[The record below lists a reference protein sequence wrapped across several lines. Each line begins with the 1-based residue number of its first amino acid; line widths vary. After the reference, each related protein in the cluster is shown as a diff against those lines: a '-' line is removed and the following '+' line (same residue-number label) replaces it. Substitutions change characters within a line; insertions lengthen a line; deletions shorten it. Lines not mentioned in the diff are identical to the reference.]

1 MAQPSPY
8 TPGEV
13 AREVPGRDVQLAE
26 IGERLAYMTQLGRL
40 VGRIRVD
47 HGPRGSGKTSLLR
60 HVQHRA
66 EEAGAGTVWVT
77 AGAEPLAAAL
87 GEELLRAAD
96 RWAPEHRGR
105 VRDAMG
111 QLAVTAGAGVP
122 GVASVQATWHGQ
134 ATAAAAATSSPR
146 QSTVRAFE
154 DLIVAV
160 HQGAHDAGRTG
171 LVLFVDEIQA
181 ADPLG
186 LRILAYAWAHFQAER
201 PDLPAAVFAAGLPDS
216 VAVINEAVSNT
227 ERLAYRQLDRLS
239 YDATLLA
246 LAGPAR
252 SLGVTWQAAA
262 LDRAAGYAGGYPHLV
277 QLVADNA
284 WKHAS
289 LPDPGGAITE
299 EHVDAA
305 ITSAAADITQLYDAR
320 LAKIRPSELRLVQA
334 LAQLGDGP
342 ARRADIAARM
352 NVPTD
357 AIGVARARLI
367 GAGIITTADHGT
379 LEFTIPGFAAH
390 VRDHFNLPPTPPAP
404 ARTTAQRN
412 TTTTHGTRDA

>member
-8 TPGEV
+8 TPGEI
-13 AREVPGRDVQLAE
+13 AREVPGREVQLAE

-77 AGAEPLAAAL
+77 AGADPLAAAL
-87 GEELLRAAD
+87 GEELQRAAG
-96 RWAPEHRGR
+96 RWAPAHHGR
-105 VRDAMG
+105 VREALG
-111 QLAVTAGAGVP
+111 QVEVSAGAGVP
-122 GVASVQATWHGQ
+122 GVASVQASWRGQ
-134 ATAAAAATSSPR
+134 PTGGAVTASPR

-154 DLIVAV
+154 DLILAV
-160 HQGAHDAGRTG
+160 HQAAADAGRTG
-171 LVLFVDEIQA
+171 LVLFIDEIQA

-201 PDLPAAVFAAGLPDS
+201 PDVPAAVFAAGLPDS
-216 VAVINEAVSNT
+216 AAVINEAVSNT
-227 ERLAYRQLDRLS
+227 ERLAYRQLERLS
-239 YDATLLA
+239 HDATLLA

-252 SLGVTWQAAA
+252 SLGVTWDGPALEGAA
-262 LDRAAGYAGGYPHLV
+262 GYPHLV

-284 WKHAS
+284 WKHAA
-289 LPDPGGAITE
+289 LPDPGQAITGA
-299 EHVDAA
+299 HVDAA
-305 ITSAAADITQLYDAR
+305 IRSAATDIAQLYDAR
-320 LAKIRPSELRLVQA
+320 LSRIRPSDLRLVQA

-342 ARRADIAARM
+342 ARRADIAAIM
-352 NVPTD
+352 NVSTD

-367 GAGIITTADHGT
+367 AAGIISTADYGSV
-379 LEFTIPGFAAH
+379 EFTIPGFAAH
-390 VRDHFNLPPTPPAP
+390 VRDHFDLPHRPPPQSDTTVQDPSATPG
-404 ARTTAQRN
+404 AR
-412 TTTTHGTRDA
+412 DE

>member
-8 TPGEV
+8 TPGEI
-13 AREVPGRDVQLAE
+13 AHEVPGREVQLAE

-77 AGAEPLAAAL
+77 AGADPLAAAL
-87 GEELLRAAD
+87 GEELERAAGQ
-96 RWAPEHRGR
+96 WAPEHRGR
-105 VRDAMG
+105 VREALG
-111 QLAVTAGAGVP
+111 QVEVTAGAGVP
-122 GVASVQATWHGQ
+122 GVASVQATWRGQ
-134 ATAAAAATSSPR
+134 TPGSAATASPR

-160 HQGAHDAGRTG
+160 HQGAADAGRTG

-201 PDLPAAVFAAGLPDS
+201 PDMPAAVFAAGLPNS

-227 ERLAYRQLDRLS
+227 ERLAYRQLERLS
-239 YDATLLA
+239 RDATLLA

-252 SLGVTWQAAA
+252 LLGVTWDEPG
-262 LDRAAGYAGGYPHLV
+262 LERAAGYAGGYPHLV

-289 LPDPGGAITE
+289 LPDPGQRITG

-305 ITSAAADITQLYDAR
+305 ISSAATDIAQLYDAR
-320 LAKIRPSELRLVQA
+320 LGKIRPSDLRLVQA
-334 LAQLGDGP
+334 LARLGDGP
-342 ARRADIAARM
+342 ARRADIAASM

-367 GAGIITTADHGT
+367 GAGIITTADYGT

-390 VRDHFNLPPTPPAP
+390 VRDHFALPHQPLPQADTTQADPST
-404 ARTTAQRN
+404 AR
-412 TTTTHGTRDA
+412 GTRDE

>member
-8 TPGEV
+8 TPGEI
-13 AREVPGRDVQLAE
+13 AREVPGREVQLAE
-26 IGERLAYMTQLGRL
+26 IGERVAYMTQLGRL

-60 HVQHRA
+60 HVQHLA

-77 AGAEPLAAAL
+77 AGADPLAAAL
-87 GEELLRAAD
+87 GEELERAAG

-105 VRDAMG
+105 VREALG
-111 QLAVTAGAGVP
+111 QVEVTAGAGVP
-122 GVASVQATWHGQ
+122 GVASVQATWRGHPQGSA
-134 ATAAAAATSSPR
+134 ATASPR

-154 DLIVAV
+154 DLILAV
-160 HQGAHDAGRTG
+160 HQGAADAGRTG

-186 LRILAYAWAHFQAER
+186 LRILAYAWAHLQAER
-201 PDLPAAVFAAGLPDS
+201 PDVPAAVFAAGLPDS

-227 ERLAYRQLDRLS
+227 ERLAYRQLERLS
-239 YDATLLA
+239 RDATLLA

-252 SLGVTWQAAA
+252 SLGVAWDGLA
-262 LDRAAGYAGGYPHLV
+262 LERAADYAAGYPHLV

-289 LPDPGGAITE
+289 LPDPGQRIAG

-305 ITSAAADITQLYDAR
+305 ISSAAIDIAQLYDAR
-320 LAKIRPSELRLVQA
+320 LGKIRPSDLRLVQA

-342 ARRADIAARM
+342 ARRADIAAIM

-357 AIGVARARLI
+357 AIGVPRARLI
-367 GAGIITTADHGT
+367 GAGIITTADYGT

-390 VRDHFNLPPTPPAP
+390 VRGHFALSQQPLPQADTTLQDPSA
-404 ARTTAQRN
+404 AR
-412 TTTTHGTRDA
+412 GVRDE